1 LDKFEA
7 MKVFSAVCENKS
19 FVGASRKL
27 NISAPAVTRSI
38 AKLERNLGVSLFSRS
53 TRVVDL
59 TEAGLLY
66 YKDVIGILESVEQT
80 ESRLLGAQQ
89 ELTGTLHVTA
99 PVLFGE
105 MHVAPILAEFLQ
117 LYPKVSIRTMLDDN
131 IANLIEEHIEI
142 AIRIGH
148 LPDSGYFARKVGQV
162 SKIVVASPDYIKQF
176 GEPLHPLEL
185 QHHKVISSV
194 SFGNAIVWNFEQD
207 NQVLRVKVTPRIICN
222 QNRLALQFAERGLG
236 MTRLMSYQA
245 ADALNSGKLIRIL
258 TDYESAP
265 LPINIVDLQGRKASL
280 AALLSNQIK
289 KAVVNENDCFLVES
303 NMC

>member
-1 LDKFEA
+1 LDKFEE

-265 LPINIVDLQGRKASL
+265 LPINIVDLQGRKAN
-280 AALLSNQIK
+280 AKVRACIDLLTQRLKSQ
-289 KAVVNENDCFLVES
+289 FS
-303 NMC
+303 RTPQ